1 MEISETDRLKFKR
14 IGLWMLWLLACM
26 TTSALM
32 SFGAD
37 DNRRRT
43 KQEVKD
49 LSALYDK
56 VVNAGKELDRK
67 ERESSERIKKR
78 EDHEEL
84 LIEANAGLLMEL
96 QKALKKIEINNEA
109 GSARRIKAVTHR

>member
-1 MEISETDRLKFKR
+1 MEISETDRLKFKL

-56 VVNAGKELDRK
+56 VVNAGKELDQK
-67 ERESSERIKKR
+67 EIESLERIKKR